1 MTPPKID
8 LFYAYKVDGKII
20 NNILSETASRN
31 SGRGFV
37 LDVAPYE
44 RRLPVKPVTIE
55 LVATTYHAADIGGIF
70 GESYFVSGTV
80 TFTPVDGGRYVVRGI
95 LGEDYSAVWLETADG
110 RVVGKKI
117 EKRK

>member
-20 NNILSETASRN
+20 NNTLSETASRN

-44 RRLPVKPVTIE
+44 RRLPIKPLTIE
-55 LVATTYHAADIGGIF
+55 LVATTHHAAEIGGIF
-70 GESYFVSGTV
+70 DESYFVSGTT
-80 TFTPVDGGRYVVRGI
+80 TFTPLDGGRYVVRRI
-95 LGEDYSAVWLETADG
+95 LGKDYSAVWLETADG
-110 RVVGKKI
+110 RIVGEKI
-117 EKRK
+117 EKRE